1 MYMWIYFGTLFEVP
15 CLYVSVTS
23 PKPMQGRRAS
33 HGLVVPRLRLPFWA
47 QLTSPPQPLLSP
59 IPNRGS
65 PVERT
70 PKLGHSLSGHMLGAV
85 LTPEPPPP
93 STRRNDSSSC
103 QSSRLPGQ
111 PPARE
116 DPGQF
121 PACCEERDGCAR
133 ADGCR
138 ACSRRLAVSRCLR
151 LAVCGLNCFTLQA
164 LLAGFGRGR
173 GQPFYTCQRE
183 VYWAQDPGWR
193 PGFVILCTFFLEE
206 FRRKW
211 EVVRRVPRTASGT

>member
-1 MYMWIYFGTLFEVP
+1 M
-15 CLYVSVTS
+15 CLLLRQNQCRGGGC
-23 PKPMQGRRAS
+23 PAG
-33 HGLVVPRLRLPFWA
+33 VVPRLRLPFWA

-65 PVERT
+65 PVEKT
-70 PKLGHSLSGHMLGAV
+70 PKLDHSSSGHMLGAV

-93 STRRNDSSSC
+93 STRSNDSSSC

-138 ACSRRLAVSRCLR
+138 ACSRRPAVSPCLR
-151 LAVCGLNCFTLQA
+151 LAICGLNCFTLQA

-173 GQPFYTCQRE
+173 GSHFTHARE
-183 VYWAQDPGWR
+183 KCAGHRTQAGDP
-193 PGFVILCTFFLEE
+193 
-206 FRRKW
+206 
-211 EVVRRVPRTASGT
+211 AS